1 MKWIQRTKILVM
13 KKNITLKKLKTYLW
27 PKNLVKARMY
37 LMSSLTCLIIGRM
50 FVLGGPIAF
59 KYLIDH
65 LEKNPALFPTAIL
78 VGFVAVRILAQTF
91 NELRDYSFNIV
102 AQRVFREISV
112 GVFKHLHSLS
122 LKFHLNRQTGGLTRI
137 IERGTKSLESI
148 GQFLMMTILPSLIE
162 TTFLSVLLWIWYS
175 PWCSLIMIIT
185 MVTYVVFTITVS
197 TIRLK
202 IVKEMNTY
210 DNTAQTRAIDS
221 LLNFETVKYFANE
234 EFEVK
239 RFDNVQAIYE
249 KTSRKLRGSLNFLN
263 AGQAIIFSIGLG
275 AMLAFAIKRASIGEI
290 TPGDIAALFAFTLQ
304 LVMPL
309 FNLGFAYREIKQ
321 GFVNLGEMFEL
332 LDEESDIKDTPE
344 AKPLIHKTGKL
355 RFENVYFGYSPDRK
369 ILNNIDFEINPS
381 ETVAFVGSTGAGKS
395 TLSRLLFRFYDPD
408 QGRILIDDQDIKTIT
423 QASLREILGMV
434 PQDTVLFND
443 TLGYNIA
450 YGAPE
455 ATVEQIKE
463 AAQSAELNNFI
474 ESLPEGFETK
484 VGERGLKL
492 SGGEKQR
499 VAIARMLLKKPKIFI
514 FDEATSA
521 LDSTTEKR
529 IQESLQK
536 ISKNQTTIIIAHR
549 LSTIVDADKIFVLD
563 KGVIA
568 ESGTHSQLLHK
579 NGLYA
584 GLWNQQINEG
594 LIAE

>member
-1 MKWIQRTKILVM
+1 MTKNL
-13 KKNITLKKLKTYLW
+13 TLRKLKSYLW
-27 PKNLVKARMY
+27 PKNLLKAKVY
-37 LMSSLTCLIIGRM
+37 LASALIFLMVGRM

-65 LEKNPALFPTAIL
+65 LQKNPRIFPLGIL
-78 VGFVAVRILAQTF
+78 VCFVAIRILAQTF
-91 NELRDYSFNIV
+91 NELRDFTFNIV

-112 GVFKHLHSLS
+112 NVFQHLHSLS
-122 LKFHLNRQTGGLTRI
+122 LKFHLNRQTGGLSRI

-162 TTFLSVLLWIWYS
+162 TTFLSVLLWLWYG
-175 PWCSLIMIIT
+175 PICSLIMIIT
-185 MVTYVVFTITVS
+185 MITYVLFTLTVS
-197 TIRLK
+197 TMRLK
-202 IVKEMNTY
+202 IVKEMNVY

-234 EFEVK
+234 PFEVK
-239 RFDNVQAIYE
+239 RFDDVQAVYE

-263 AGQAIIFSIGLG
+263 TGQAVIFSLGLG
-275 AMLAFAIKRASIGEI
+275 AMLAFTIKQAAIGEI
-290 TPGDIAALFAFTLQ
+290 TPGDVAALFAFTLQ

-321 GFVNLGEMFEL
+321 GFVNLGEMFDL
-332 LDEESDIKDTPE
+332 LDEESDVKDKAD
-344 AKPLIHKTGKL
+344 AKALIYKAGKVK
-355 RFENVYFGYSPDRK
+355 FENVSFSYSKDRQ
-369 ILNNIDFEINPS
+369 ILKDISFEIHPGK
-381 ETVAFVGSTGAGKS
+381 TAAFVGSTGAGKS

-408 QGRILIDDQDIKTIT
+408 QGNILIDDQDIKTIT
-423 QASLREILGMV
+423 QKSLRETLGIV

-450 YGAPE
+450 YGAPNS
-455 ATVEQIKE
+455 TDTQIHQ
-463 AAQSAELNNFI
+463 AAQNAELDGFI
-474 ESLPEGFETK
+474 ESLPQGYNTK

-499 VAIARMLLKKPKIFI
+499 VAIARVLLKEPKIFL

-529 IQESLQK
+529 IQESLQR
-536 ISKNQTTIIIAHR
+536 ISQKKTTIIIAHR
-549 LSTIVDADKIFVLD
+549 LSTIVEADNIFVLD
-563 KGVIA
+563 QGIVA
-568 ESGTHSQLLHK
+568 ESGTHQELIEK

-584 GLWNQQINEG
+584 HLWNQQINDDSVD
-594 LIAE
+594 